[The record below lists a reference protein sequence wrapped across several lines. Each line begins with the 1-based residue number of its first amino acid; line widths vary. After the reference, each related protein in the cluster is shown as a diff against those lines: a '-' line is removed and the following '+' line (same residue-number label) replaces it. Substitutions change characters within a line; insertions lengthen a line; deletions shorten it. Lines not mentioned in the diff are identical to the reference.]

1 MLRAMYGSTVIITFI
16 EHLTIYAKEW
26 VMYLN
31 IAFVNILKFL
41 KVINVQINMKQSSD
55 AC

>member
-1 MLRAMYGSTVIITFI
+1 MLRAMYGSTVMIIITFI

-31 IAFVNILKFL
+31 ITFVNILKFL
-41 KVINVQINMKQSSD
+41 KVINVKYETIQ
-55 AC
+55 